1 MKPPGGWH
9 GAHNNQS
16 AKALKCLKW
25 IRRRLCLNDAEQNLH
40 ENRIAHAGNRGK
52 HGIVTRARVY
62 CVHGYDA
69 STRNVYELHACLWR
83 GCPRCHPNR
92 TMISLVHPDRTTR
105 ELCEATW
112 KTALLRCMGYT
123 VVEEW
128 ECNWDWE
135 AEYDLLMSEFL
146 KDLEIVEPL
155 NPCHAYNGETTGVT
169 CLRQTR
175 QKVRKCISLRSLPS
189 IPGWRNLELILS
201 DIRKFWQVQR
211 HMTPLNTTDCPRLTS
226 FHQANFLILSYRIV
240 WGKINFS
247 LVSCTCRT
255 RNGTRET
262 HVARLVCLRA
272 YSCRTFVERYEVHA
286 RDFQSSRERLLD
298 RGNTRSMV
306 FPRRSRLW
314 RQIM

>member
-1 MKPPGGWH
+1 
-9 GAHNNQS
+9 
-16 AKALKCLKW
+16 
-25 IRRRLCLNDAEQNLH
+25 
-40 ENRIAHAGNRGK
+40 
-52 HGIVTRARVY
+52 
-62 CVHGYDA
+62 
-69 STRNVYELHACLWR
+69 
-83 GCPRCHPNR
+83 
-92 TMISLVHPDRTTR
+92 
-105 ELCEATW
+105 
-112 KTALLRCMGYT
+112 
-123 VVEEW
+123 
-128 ECNWDWE
+128 
-135 AEYDLLMSEFL
+135 MSEFL

-211 HMTPLNTTDCPRLTS
+211 HMTSLNTTDCPRSTS
-226 FHQANFLILSYRIV
+226 FHQPNFLILSYRIV